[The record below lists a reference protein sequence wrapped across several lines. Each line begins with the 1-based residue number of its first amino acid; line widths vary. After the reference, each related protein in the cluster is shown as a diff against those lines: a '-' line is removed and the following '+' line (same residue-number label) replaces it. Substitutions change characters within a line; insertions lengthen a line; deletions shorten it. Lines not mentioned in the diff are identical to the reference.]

1 MSEFD
6 DDEKTVNPED
16 EQNTEPTAPE
26 APDTQDANTA
36 SEGEPAANEDTEP
49 EQPEQPEQPAEQA
62 QNSGD
67 ANSVDTAGT
76 QGSAAGVSNASADAD
91 EANTTYHFSYRNA
104 GTQNNPNNTYNPNG
118 GAQNTYGAGQQN
130 AGTYGYN
137 YGTGQNN
144 AGSYAYGTGQN
155 SAGQNNAGYGS
166 YNYGQNNNAAQNN
179 GYGSYNYGSGN
190 GGAYGYGSYSSG
202 TNSANGSTQNFAG
215 TDGSA
220 NGSAPAG
227 NSDNTKPA
235 KPKKEKK
242 KSKTSTTVKVIA
254 IILAACIVIA
264 GIAIGVSLGSTGSS
278 DSSSSSS
285 DEEYS
290 DQIETKD
297 QDEVATKDAD
307 GDYTVAGVAAK
318 CMDSC
323 VGISV
328 YAEVSS
334 YYNYFFNYGNDSA
347 GEEQL
352 YSEGSGVL
360 MLESS
365 GKTYV
370 MTCAHVISEG
380 SRFVV
385 TLNDGTECDATVIGY
400 DSQTDIGVLTIDKTG
415 LSIAEFADS
424 DSCVVGEEVVAIGC
438 PGGVDFMNSVTH
450 GCISALDRPIASS
463 IGYDY
468 ECIQTDAAINPGNSG
483 GALFNMQGQV
493 VGINSARIASTDY
506 ENIGFAVP
514 SNTAVN
520 TANSLINVGYVTGR
534 AKIGITYTN
543 IENYSNADS
552 ILSALEKQGYKDAE
566 GAMVINEVNSDSDLA
581 NKDVRQYDII
591 IAVDGKTLTDTDI
604 MTSALAE
611 KSPGDTITLT
621 FARVENNS
629 IDIFDIECKL
639 IESTE

>member
-16 EQNTEPTAPE
+16 EQNTESTAPA
-26 APDTQDANTA
+26 APDTQGANAGT
-36 SEGEPAANEDTEP
+36 EGEHAAEENTKPDE
-49 EQPEQPEQPAEQA
+49 PAEQT
-62 QNSGD
+62 QNSFD
-67 ANSVDTAGT
+67 AN
-76 QGSAAGVSNASADAD
+76 NASADAD

-104 GTQNNPNNTYNPNG
+104 GTQNNPNNTYNPNED
-118 GAQNTYGAGQQN
+118 AQNTYGTGQQN

-137 YGTGQNN
+137 YGTQQQN
-144 AGSYAYGTGQN
+144 AGSYAYG
-155 SAGQNNAGYGS
+155 AGQNDA
-166 YNYGQNNNAAQNN
+166 GQN
-179 GYGSYNYGSGN
+179 N

-202 TNSANGSTQNFAG
+202 TDGANGSTQNSAG

-220 NGSAPAG
+220 NGSAPKG
-227 NSDNTKPA
+227 NPDNTKPA

-278 DSSSSSS
+278 DSSESS
-285 DEEYS
+285 EEYS

-297 QDEVATKDAD
+297 QEDVATKDED

-334 YYNYFFNYGNDSA
+334 YYNYFFNYGSDSS

-360 MLESS
+360 MLESN

-380 SRFVV
+380 SRFVI
-385 TLNDGTECDATVIGY
+385 TLNDGSEYDATVIGY
-400 DSQTDIGVLTIDKTG
+400 DSQTDIGVLTIDATG

-424 DSCVVGEEVVAIGC
+424 DACVVGEEVVAIGC
-438 PGGVDFMNSVTH
+438 PGGVNFMNSVTH
-450 GCISALDRPIASS
+450 GCISALDRPISSS

-552 ILSALEKQGYKDAE
+552 ILSALESQGYKDAE

-591 IAVDGKTLTDTDI
+591 IAVDGETLTDTDI
-604 MTSALAE
+604 MTSVLAE

-629 IDIFDIECKL
+629 IDIFDIECTL

>member
-6 DDEKTVNPED
+6 DDDEKTINPED

-26 APDTQDANTA
+26 APDTDANIA
-36 SEGEPAANEDTEP
+36 SEGEPAAKGNTEP
-49 EQPEQPEQPAEQA
+49 EQPEQAAEQA
-62 QNSGD
+62 QNAGD
-67 ANSVDTAGT
+67 TGTATAFTDTTA
-76 QGSAAGVSNASADAD
+76 AD

-104 GTQNNPNNTYNPNG
+104 GTQNNPNNPNPNS
-118 GAQNTYGAGQQN
+118 QNTYGTGPNN
-130 AGTYGYN
+130 AGSYSYGSSQQ
-137 YGTGQNN
+137 GN
-144 AGSYAYGTGQN
+144 AGSYAYGAGQN
-155 SAGQNNAGYGS
+155 NASQNNAGYGS
-166 YNYGQNNNAAQNN
+166 YSYGPT
-179 GYGSYNYGSGN
+179 
-190 GGAYGYGSYSSG
+190 G
-202 TNSANGSTQNFAG
+202 TPS
-215 TDGSA
+215 
-220 NGSAPAG
+220 GSAPG
-227 NSDNTKPA
+227 GSPNNNKPA
-235 KPKKEKK
+235 EPKKEKK
-242 KSKTSTTVKVIA
+242 KSNTSTTVKVIA
-254 IILAACIVIA
+254 IILAACIIIA
-264 GIAIGVSLGSTGSS
+264 GIAIGVSIGSS
-278 DSSSSSS
+278 SSSDDSSSS

-290 DQIETKD
+290 DQVETKD
-297 QDEVATKDAD
+297 QEDVATKDDD

-334 YYNYFFNYGNDSA
+334 YYSYFFNYGNDS
-347 GEEQL
+347 GTSEQL

-360 MLESS
+360 MLESGS
-365 GKTYV
+365 KTYV
-370 MTCAHVISEG
+370 MTCAHVISDG

-385 TLNDGTECDATVIGY
+385 TLNDGTECDATVVGY

-424 DSCVVGEEVVAIGC
+424 DSCVVGEQVVAIGC
-438 PGGVDFMNSVTH
+438 PGGVDFMNSVTQ
-450 GCISALDRPIASS
+450 GCISALDRPISSS

-493 VGINSARIASTDY
+493 IGINSAKIASTDY

-543 IENYSNADS
+543 IENYSNAES
-552 ILSALEKQGYKDAE
+552 ILNSLASLGYKDAN

-591 IAVDGKTLTDTDI
+591 VAVDGEILTDTDV
-604 MTSALAE
+604 MTSVLAE

-629 IDIFDIECKL
+629 IDIFDIDCTL